1 MIGNSEGGVADCTPG
16 AVGCIPLRPDS
27 STSSASDATEASFA
41 LRNVVLDQYD
51 TNLSHTD
58 IAQQWRTIGF
68 NVDGIDT
75 NSESAPLSC
84 QQMPDP
90 DGGLPVV
97 FPIDG
102 VNGID
107 NAFGSVLVPNFV
119 GATVPNL
126 EDAVCCFHQRGRGTI
141 IMQLTKW
148 NGTPNDAQVTIALM
162 VSSDATS
169 LDPATTP
176 LSWDAAAGKHELIRT
191 SNSMPADAPSWA
203 PNMDTYYIS
212 PREISG
218 GDLTAPKHFD
228 TNGYVRDGYVVMT
241 MNSSQPIKLYLGAS
255 QGISIGLQDGRM
267 LAHISADGNYLDAG
281 TMGGRM
287 GSTELREASLRLLAS
302 GADQAFCNSVI
313 TDIINPLINQYGDVL
328 ANGQVNENAPCD
340 ALSVGV
346 RFRGV
351 RLRGLRVATD
361 FLCVPFPDCDG
372 LGQPCDATADDATCP
387 LDTAACTIPAWT
399 GPN

>member
-1 MIGNSEGGVADCTPG
+1 M
-16 AVGCIPLRPDS
+16 
-27 STSSASDATEASFA
+27 EASFA
-41 LRNVVLDQYD
+41 LRNVVLNQYD

-68 NVDGIDT
+68 NLDGMDT
-75 NSESAPLSC
+75 NADGAATSC
-84 QQMPDP
+84 RGNPDP
-90 DGGLPVV
+90 DAGLPVV
-97 FPIDG
+97 YPIDG

-119 GATVPNL
+119 GAAAPNL
-126 EDAVCCFHQRGRGTI
+126 EDDVCCFHQRGRGTI
-141 IMQLTKW
+141 IMRLNQW
-148 NGTPNDAQVTIALM
+148 NGERNDAQVTISLM

-169 LDPATTP
+169 LDPAATP
-176 LSWDAAAGKHELIRT
+176 LQWDSTAGKQELVRT
-191 SNSMPADAPSWA
+191 SNMAPADAPSWA
-203 PNMDTYYIS
+203 PNADTYYIS

-228 TNGYVRDGYVVMT
+228 TNGYVRDGYIVMT
-241 MNSSQPIKLYLGAS
+241 MNSSQPVKLYLGAA

-267 LAHISADGNYLDAG
+267 LAHLSDDGLYLDSG

-302 GADQAFCNSVI
+302 GADQTYCNSVI
-313 TDIINPLINQYGDVL
+313 TDLINPLLNQYGDVL
-328 ANGQVNENAPCD
+328 ANGQVNADAPCD

-372 LGQPCDATADDATCP
+372 LVQNCSATADDSACMFGSG
-387 LDTAACTIPAWT
+387 ACTIPAWT